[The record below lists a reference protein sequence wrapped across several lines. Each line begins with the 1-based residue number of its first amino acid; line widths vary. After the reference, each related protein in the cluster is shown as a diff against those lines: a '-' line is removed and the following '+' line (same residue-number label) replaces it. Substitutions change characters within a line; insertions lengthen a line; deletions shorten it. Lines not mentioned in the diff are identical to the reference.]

1 METLKEVF
9 DEHFSKVKFDSKLVK
24 GIYQFQIGFI
34 NKNSEHLEFF
44 GGNLLGVQV
53 IRFKDTDV
61 NRMFNE
67 VLDVDYDQLKHDIR
81 KLKTIDH
88 NFKVAA
94 DIFNLTMMYLIHRF
108 LTIDTLPENTR
119 QRAAYDVA
127 LIFFYRCIAALISA
141 YFRYP
146 ADPKIAQQAYAQLSN
161 KFLIKKLGSWNKVM
175 DYRATE
181 FVDVKSVHY
190 ANLVKFRDD
199 FTVVA
204 AISDGKGRIKDI
216 VKNYCAQFY
225 NAHSEGNSISV
236 TSSTYLDADGEE
248 TLKEKTRSP
257 ESYVAYMRNAL
268 IDKHTFVKDDLVSII
283 LKINSNT
290 SFRMVKHTL
299 IWLSE
304 NYANPKIATTIDEF
318 MSTVIVQSL
327 YLMQN
332 NMDPRKARDYP
343 YVLVSLKN
351 LYLSTRTTD
360 PEIEKI
366 RTLGMRIIR
375 TANGEIG
382 ESLALATRTSLIL
395 YITLRALIGQN
406 INR

>member
-1 METLKEVF
+1 METLIEVF
-9 DEHFSKVKFDSKLVK
+9 DEHFSKLKFDTKLVK
-24 GIYQFQIGFI
+24 SIYQYQIAYV
-34 NKNSEHLEFF
+34 NKNPEHLEFF

-53 IRFKDTDV
+53 VRFKDSDV

-67 VLDVDYDQLKHDIR
+67 VLDIDYDLLKRDIR

-88 NFKVAA
+88 TYKISG

-108 LTIDTLPENTR
+108 LTTDTLPENVR
-119 QRAAYDVA
+119 IRAAYDTA
-127 LIFFYRCIAALISA
+127 LIFFYRCVAALLSY

-175 DYRATE
+175 DYRAN
-181 FVDVKSVHY
+181 DLIDKSGIHY
-190 ANLVKFRDD
+190 KNLVKFRDD
-199 FTVVA
+199 FTIVA
-204 AISDGKGRIKDI
+204 AINDAQSRVKDI
-216 VKNYCAQFY
+216 IKNYCAQFY
-225 NAHSEGNSISV
+225 TAHSEGNSISV

-257 ESYVAYMRNAL
+257 ESYIAYMRNAL

-283 LKINSNT
+283 IKINSNT
-290 SFRMVKHTL
+290 SFRMVRHTL
-299 IWLSE
+299 LWMSE
-304 NYANPKIATTIDEF
+304 NYANPKIALTIDEF
-318 MSTVIVQSL
+318 MSSVIVQSL

-332 NMDPRKARDYP
+332 NMNPKKSRDYS

-366 RTLGMRIIR
+366 RNLGMQVIK
-375 TANGEIG
+375 TANGNIG
-382 ESLALATRTSLIL
+382 DSLALATRTSMIL
-395 YITLRALIGQN
+395 YITLRAIIGQN